1 MSDTHSARACAL
13 ELLAGVLGRA
23 RPLEEVF
30 GAALSTDFKHL
41 SARDRAFARLL
52 AATVLRRLGE
62 IDAVLG
68 RCLERPLAGG
78 ARRVHDILRLG
89 AAQLLFLDSAPH
101 AVVDTAV
108 RLASSHP
115 RLQGLVNAVLRRV
128 AREGAALSADDDGAR
143 LDTPDWLWRSWER
156 AYGIDKARAIAEAH
170 LREPTLDLVVK
181 EAEEEWAARLEAR
194 MLPTGGLRRSGGG
207 RIDELPGYDQ
217 GAWWVQDAA
226 AALPVRL
233 LGAVAGRTV
242 LDLCAAPGG
251 KTAQLAQAGA
261 RVIALDRSGP
271 RLARLAANLERLGL
285 AAKLVE
291 ADVLDWRPE
300 APAEAVLLDAP
311 CSATGTIRR
320 HPDVQRLK
328 GEADIAGLAR
338 SQARLCAAAAE
349 MLAPGGVLVYCVCS
363 LQPEEGEAVIAG
375 LLAAGAPLERVPVRP
390 SEVGGTDEFVTAT
403 GDLRTLPCHWPEL
416 GGLDGF
422 YAARLRRTPK

>member
-1 MSDTHSARACAL
+1 MNDTHSARACAL
-13 ELLAGVLGRA
+13 KLLAGVLGRA
-23 RPLEEVF
+23 RPLDEVF
-30 GAALSTDFKHL
+30 AAALKSDFEHL
-41 SARDRAFARLL
+41 GASDRAFARLL

-78 ARRVHDILRLG
+78 APRIHDILRLG
-89 AAQLLFLDSAPH
+89 VAQLLFLQSAPH
-101 AVVDTAV
+101 AAVDTAV
-108 RLASSHP
+108 ELASSHP

-128 AREGAALSADDDGAR
+128 AREGTALSAKHDSAR
-143 LDTPDWLWRSWER
+143 LDTPEWLWRSWES
-156 AYGIDKARAIAEAH
+156 AYGAKAARGIAEAH
-170 LREPTLDLVVK
+170 LAEPTLDLVVK
-181 EAEEEWAARLEAR
+181 EAAEDWAARLEATV
-194 MLPTGGLRRSGGG
+194 LPTGGLRRAGGG
-207 RIDELPGYDQ
+207 RIEELPGYGE

-261 RVIALDRSGP
+261 RVIALDRSAP
-271 RLARLAANLERLGL
+271 RLARLAANMERLGL
-285 AAKLVE
+285 TAEPVE
-291 ADVLDWRPE
+291 ADVLNWRPE
-300 APAEAVLLDAP
+300 TPAEAILLDAP

-320 HPDVQRLK
+320 HPDIQRLK
-328 GEADIAGLAR
+328 AEADIAGLAR
-338 SQARLCAAAAE
+338 NQARLVAAAAE

-363 LQPEEGEAVIAG
+363 LQPEEGEAVIDA
-375 LLAAGAPLERVPVRP
+375 LLALGAPLERVPVEAA
-390 SEVGGTDEFVTAT
+390 EVGGMVEFITAA

-422 YAARLRRTPK
+422 YAARLRRKG